1 MQINKVSDEEIQ
13 IQYEYMRKIQ
23 SSDFKRKYFINTM
36 GCKLNEADSEKL
48 AGMMGKMGY
57 SKVDSYEEANIVIFN
72 TCSIRENAE
81 EKVFGKLRGTKK
93 YKRSKQ
99 YDNLFLWMYVSR
111 ATCNRKD

>member
-48 AGMMGKMGY
+48 AGMMDKMGY